1 MLHGSLHSSC
11 SHPHRFQWLYVLH
24 GSLHMLHGMYHNRV
38 VAQRHDIT
46 DRQTSDNRHDSNQVH
61 DTAMFMFYILLRE
74 ATCSTWHHPDTLHAT
89 TTLQYFVKWLTTCM
103 FRPYN
108 TIRHND
114 YDGSLQLHVPATLQL
129 FHDATHMLNAAWL
142 APYIYHARSS
152 TQISMAVC
160 SLWLSAYAARHV
172 LPSSSSAATRCY
184 YRQTDN
190 DRHD

>member
-1 MLHGSLHSSC
+1 MTQIKYTTRRCL
-11 SHPHRFQWLYVLH
+11 
-24 GSLHMLHGMYHNRV
+24 
-38 VAQRHDIT
+38 
-46 DRQTSDNRHDSNQVH
+46 
-61 DTAMFMFYILLRE
+61 
-74 ATCSTWHHPDTLHAT
+74 CSTYCYERLFVPHGITLT
-89 TTLQYFVKWLTTCM
+89 IYTLPRPPVFVKWLTTCM

-152 TQISMAVC
+152 TQIQ
-160 SLWLSAYAARHV
+160 WLYVLYGSHHNMLHGMYHHRVTPQRHDV
-172 LPSSSSAATRCY
+172 TTN
-184 YRQTDN
+184 RQTDN